1 MTEVIL
7 ASSLKCSTNTSSEI
21 TNALNG
27 FFNKISTGL
36 LDAVEIM
43 DEISSTTELL
53 TDAFS
58 GFSTQLTTL
67 LEDKLEDF
75 LETALK
81 GVQNFLFSK
90 LSKLAA
96 LAQFDAFQLGAFKP
110 ISKLF
115 DAFGCIGSTIKK
127 AIGGTI
133 KKLLENAVTKGFVN
147 PVACAVEDFIGNV
160 TAKITGVMDGILGP
174 LIDPINN
181 LFSKIGQGF
190 GSIGN
195 ALKGGLNILSKA
207 MGLINC
213 ADGGGGKCHKQY
225 AYKMNVGSLKP
236 DSDSKKENFIV
247 KGLKNA
253 TTFLENKTQKL
264 KNINEGIDDKIENI
278 ETYGLFGENKET
290 VLVDDNGDD
299 IEQKYEISKENEKFF
314 DSLIDKS
321 IKDILNA
328 DPNFTLPDQ
337 TAIDKQI
344 KDWKNLRI
352 LGFATISDKNIVNY
366 ADGLD
371 INVAIKNAEK
381 GLFNNNSVTVILDDK
396 ENKVN
401 TQETITV
408 TKELQQEL
416 EQYLANK
423 NAANTRSKQKESNY
437 GFLKDADGNAYIPD
451 CDAGNIFKCGLP
463 KVEIFGGNG
472 EGAVGEVIM
481 GTFIEELDRAISET
495 TYIDETLDKEI
506 IAIRKRLQSLASK
519 NKDSQSQID
528 RMLKE
533 NPARDDDYIKMIKR
547 ELENNK
553 LEIEKL
559 KKELIRKEEERAEKV
574 NDDGVVETEIGGSFV
589 KDIKETGSIIGVDI
603 TYPGEGYT
611 EEPIVRFA
619 DNCDQGYGAYGRA
632 VIDKDPK
639 SPNYGK
645 LTDIIMISVGKNYPI
660 ESQEDS
666 FVSRII
672 VEDGGNGYK
681 LEDTI
686 EDFEIC
692 GVDGN
697 GSITKVCTN
706 DKAYRDLP
714 PMTINSITGSG
725 AILKPIMTK
734 IPRKTGVIT
743 VIDCITPKGNIVG
756 YVNGKEYNGP
766 FHVHPETGQKMV
778 GIAHTT
784 SPHAIIYNTPQDSLG
799 SGVNVGSNVGSTQV
813 NLRTIKQL
821 LEESESTDTPPSSG
835 GGY

>member
-174 LIDPINN
+174 LIAPINN

-247 KGLKNA
+247 KGLKKA
-253 TTFLENKTQKL
+253 TTFLENKTEKL

-290 VLVDDNGDD
+290 VFVDENGAD

-321 IKDILNA
+321 IKDIQNA

-337 TAIDKQI
+337 AAIDKQI
-344 KDWKNLRI
+344 KDWENLRRM
-352 LGFATISDKNIVNY
+352 LFVTISDKNILNY
-366 ADGLD
+366 PDGLD
-371 INVAIKNAEK
+371 INVAIKNAKK
-381 GLFNNNSVTVILDDK
+381 GLFNDNSVTVILDDK

-423 NAANTRSKQKESNY
+423 NAAGTRFQQKDSNF
-437 GFLKDADGNAYIPD
+437 GSLDLE

-506 IAIRKRLQSLASK
+506 IAIRKRLQSLATK
-519 NKDSQSQID
+519 NNSLQSQID

-533 NPARDDDYIKMIKR
+533 NSARDDDYIKTIKR

-574 NDDGVVETEIGGSFV
+574 NDDGVVETEIGGSFIE
-589 KDIKETGSIIGVDI
+589 DIKETGSIIGVDI

-666 FVSRII
+666 FVNRII
-672 VEDGGNGYK
+672 VEDGGSGYK

-692 GVDGN
+692 GVDEN

-714 PMTINSITGSG
+714 PMTINTITGSG

>member
-160 TAKITGVMDGILGP
+160 TAKITGVMDGIIGP
-174 LIDPINN
+174 LIEPINN

-190 GSIGN
+190 ESVGN

-290 VLVDDNGDD
+290 VLVDENGDD

-321 IKDILNA
+321 IKDIQNA

-337 TAIDKQI
+337 AAIDKQI
-344 KDWKNLRI
+344 KDWENLRRM
-352 LGFATISDKNIVNY
+352 LFVTISDKNIVNY

-381 GLFNNNSVTVILDDK
+381 GLFNDNSVTVILDDK

-481 GTFIEELDRAISET
+481 GTFVEELDRAISET

-506 IAIRKRLQSLASK
+506 IAIRKRLQSLATK
-519 NKDSQSQID
+519 NNSLQSQID

-533 NPARDDDYIKMIKR
+533 NPARDDEQIKMRKR

-553 LEIEKL
+553 LETEKL

-574 NDDGVVETEIGGSFV
+574 NDDGVVETEIGGSFIE
-589 KDIKETGSIIGVDI
+589 DIKETGSIIGVDI

-666 FVSRII
+666 FVNRII
-672 VEDGGNGYK
+672 VEDGGSGYK

-692 GVDGN
+692 GVDEN

-725 AILKPIMTK
+725 AILKPIMTR

>member
-53 TDAFS
+53 VDAFS

-160 TAKITGVMDGILGP
+160 TAKITGVMDGIIGP
-174 LIDPINN
+174 LIAPINN

-290 VLVDDNGDD
+290 VFVDENGAD

-321 IKDILNA
+321 IKDIQNA

-337 TAIDKQI
+337 AAIDKQI
-344 KDWKNLRI
+344 KDWENLRRM
-352 LGFATISDKNIVNY
+352 LFVTISDKNIVNY
-366 ADGLD
+366 PDGLD
-371 INVAIKNAEK
+371 INVAIKNAKK
-381 GLFNNNSVTVILDDK
+381 GLFNDNSVTVILDDK

-519 NKDSQSQID
+519 NNSLQSQID

-533 NPARDDDYIKMIKR
+533 NPARDDEQIKMRKR

-574 NDDGVVETEIGGSFV
+574 NDDGVVETEIGGSFIE
-589 KDIKETGSIIGVDI
+589 DIKETGSIIGVDI

-619 DNCDQGYGAYGRA
+619 DNCDQGYGAFGRA

-666 FVSRII
+666 FVNRII
-672 VEDGGNGYK
+672 VEDGGSGYK

-692 GVDGN
+692 GVDEN

>member
-1 MTEVIL
+1 
-7 ASSLKCSTNTSSEI
+7 
-21 TNALNG
+21 
-27 FFNKISTGL
+27 
-36 LDAVEIM
+36 
-43 DEISSTTELL
+43 
-53 TDAFS
+53 
-58 GFSTQLTTL
+58 
-67 LEDKLEDF
+67 
-75 LETALK
+75 
-81 GVQNFLFSK
+81 
-90 LSKLAA
+90 
-96 LAQFDAFQLGAFKP
+96 
-110 ISKLF
+110 
-115 DAFGCIGSTIKK
+115 
-127 AIGGTI
+127 
-133 KKLLENAVTKGFVN
+133 
-147 PVACAVEDFIGNV
+147 
-160 TAKITGVMDGILGP
+160 
-174 LIDPINN
+174 
-181 LFSKIGQGF
+181 
-190 GSIGN
+190 
-195 ALKGGLNILSKA
+195 
-207 MGLINC
+207 
-213 ADGGGGKCHKQY
+213 
-225 AYKMNVGSLKP
+225 
-236 DSDSKKENFIV
+236 
-247 KGLKNA
+247 
-253 TTFLENKTQKL
+253 
-264 KNINEGIDDKIENI
+264 
-278 ETYGLFGENKET
+278 
-290 VLVDDNGDD
+290 
-299 IEQKYEISKENEKFF
+299 
-314 DSLIDKS
+314 
-321 IKDILNA
+321 
-328 DPNFTLPDQ
+328 
-337 TAIDKQI
+337 
-344 KDWKNLRI
+344 
-352 LGFATISDKNIVNY
+352 
-366 ADGLD
+366 
-371 INVAIKNAEK
+371 
-381 GLFNNNSVTVILDDK
+381 
-396 ENKVN
+396 
-401 TQETITV
+401 
-408 TKELQQEL
+408 
-416 EQYLANK
+416 
-423 NAANTRSKQKESNY
+423 
-437 GFLKDADGNAYIPD
+437 
-451 CDAGNIFKCGLP
+451 
-463 KVEIFGGNG
+463 
-472 EGAVGEVIM
+472 M
-481 GTFIEELDRAISET
+481 GTFVEELDRAISET

-506 IAIRKRLQSLASK
+506 IAIRKRLQSLATK
-519 NKDSQSQID
+519 NNSLQSQID

-533 NPARDDDYIKMIKR
+533 NPARDDEQIKMRKR
-547 ELENNK
+547 ELEKNK

-574 NDDGVVETEIGGSFV
+574 NDDGVVETEIGGSFI

-666 FVSRII
+666 FVNRII
-672 VEDGGNGYK
+672 VEDGGSGYK

-692 GVDGN
+692 GVDEN

-725 AILKPIMTK
+725 AILKPIMTR

>member
-27 FFNKISTGL
+27 FFNKVGSGL
-36 LDAVEIM
+36 LDAVEIV
-43 DEISSTTELL
+43 DEISSTAELL

-75 LETALK
+75 LEVALK

-195 ALKGGLNILSKA
+195 ALKGGLNILNKA

-290 VLVDDNGDD
+290 VFVDENGDD

-321 IKDILNA
+321 IKDILSA
-328 DPNFTLPDQ
+328 DPSFTLPDQ

-352 LGFATISDKNIVNY
+352 MGFETISDKNIVNY

-371 INVAIKNAEK
+371 IHVAIKNAEK
-381 GLFNNNSVTVILDDK
+381 GLFNHNSVTVILDDK

-437 GFLKDADGNAYIPD
+437 GFLKDADGNAYIPE

-666 FVSRII
+666 FVNRII
-672 VEDGGNGYK
+672 VEDGGSGYK

-692 GVDGN
+692 GVDEN